1 MKEFLIT
8 FIMVLI
14 LVVVFFLF
22 GGFLIFENFWLSVFF
37 CSLIVSIVIYYF
49 FKLAIR
55 VEELEKKLDE
65 IVKTRK
71 DA

>member
-22 GGFLIFENFWLSVFF
+22 GGLMIFEHFWLATFF
-37 CSLIVSIVIYYF
+37 CSLHASVVIYFF
-49 FKLAIR
+49 FKLAIK
-55 VEELEKKLDE
+55 VEELEKRLDE
-65 IVKTRK
+65 IEKT
-71 DA
+71 